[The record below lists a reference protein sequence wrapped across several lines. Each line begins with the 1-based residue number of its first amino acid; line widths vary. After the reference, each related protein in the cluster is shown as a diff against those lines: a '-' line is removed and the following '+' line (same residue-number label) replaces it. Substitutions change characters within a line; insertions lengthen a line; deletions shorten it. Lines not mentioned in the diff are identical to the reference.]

1 MQVFRG
7 MPVMNMDLRPDLE
20 DHESQ
25 DAPHEDEDG
34 PINRKTMKVEYWRRA
49 FRKWAAIEVSEN
61 GRGEVGN

>member
-34 PINRKTMKVEYWRRA
+34 PTNRKTMKVE
-49 FRKWAAIEVSEN
+49 N
-61 GRGEVGN
+61 